1 MLAGAGGW
9 AMGRRS
15 IRRKAVRALTSWRQV
30 PTTWS
35 IGVKARPSRNIP
47 ANMMP
52 PVASRLMEDID
63 AGAEERGG
71 QKVRAAA
78 SDRLPQLVMIVRAS
92 RSSGGDMVTL
102 LAPVT

>member
-1 MLAGAGGW
+1 
-9 AMGRRS
+9 
-15 IRRKAVRALTSWRQV
+15 
-30 PTTWS
+30 
-35 IGVKARPSRNIP
+35 
-47 ANMMP
+47 
-52 PVASRLMEDID
+52 MEDID